1 MSLSDLASLGGMMI
15 TRIFVDDR
23 GESHFSDIEMPLTS
37 NAPAKGLPPM
47 QMSPPIA
54 STQVQFLVGPPALI
68 AHDWHPAPA
77 RQFVLFLEGSLEV
90 EVSNG
95 QRRRLGQGAI
105 LFVEDTTGKGHK
117 DHAVNDDQ
125 LVLVLIP
132 VADEV
137 NVEYLDVNAT
147 GAAAAT

>member
-1 MSLSDLASLGGMMI
+1 MMI
-15 TRIFVDDR
+15 TRIFADDR
-23 GESHFSDIEMPLTS
+23 GETHFSDTEVPLTS
-37 NAPAKGLPPM
+37 NSPAKGLPPM

-54 STQVQFLVGPPALI
+54 STQVRFLVGPPALI

-105 LFVEDTTGKGHK
+105 LFVEDTTGKGH
-117 DHAVNDDQ
+117 
-125 LVLVLIP
+125 
-132 VADEV
+132 
-137 NVEYLDVNAT
+137 
-147 GAAAAT
+147 